1 MIDLDSK
8 EFLFNKL
15 GIRDYLYT
23 GLIQVLL
30 LFKDLLYRMKQ
41 QVLRRI
47 LIKLHNVMV
56 LTLAISI
63 LVNILI
69 MKRFNQIK
77 Y

>member
-56 LTLAISI
+56 ITLAISI

>member
-47 LIKLHNVMV
+47 LIKLHNVMA
-56 LTLAISI
+56 LILAISI

>member
-56 LTLAISI
+56 LILAISI

>member
-47 LIKLHNVMV
+47 SIKLHNVMV